1 MARALGIIF
10 SLYDYA
16 IFAIVI
22 SIILM
27 NEIIGG
33 DSSFSVYI
41 GISFLFIWYLVI
53 PLIFRF
59 LRIVITSISKLNS

>member
-1 MARALGIIF
+1 MVGALGIIF

-16 IFAIVI
+16 VFAIVV

-33 DSSFSVYI
+33 DSSLSFYI
-41 GISFLFIWYLVI
+41 GVSFLFVWYLLI

-59 LRIVITSISKLNS
+59 LRYVITSISKLNS

>member
-1 MARALGIIF
+1 MAGALGIIF

-22 SIILM
+22 SIILL

-33 DSSFSVYI
+33 DSLFSAYI

-53 PLIFRF
+53 PLMFRF

>member
-1 MARALGIIF
+1 MAGALGIIF

-33 DSSFSVYI
+33 DSSFSAYI

>member
-1 MARALGIIF
+1 MASALGIIF
-10 SLYDYA
+10 SFYDYA
-16 IFAIVI
+16 VFAIVV

-27 NEIIGG
+27 NEITGG

-41 GISFLFIWYLVI
+41 GFSFLIVWYLVI

-59 LRIVITSISKLNS
+59 LRIVITSIPKLNS

>member
-1 MARALGIIF
+1 MARSLRIIF

-33 DSSFSVYI
+33 NSSFSTYI